1 MRRAKVAGLIA
12 ALVFALTAL
21 GNAPGSEN
29 ANMRA
34 IVIHAYGGS
43 EVMKLEQVTR
53 PEPAEDEVLI
63 RVVAASINP
72 VDVAIRKGYLAK
84 LVGSFPIILGMDA
97 AGIVGKGGE
106 KVIQYKNAD
115 ALFA

>member
-1 MRRAKVAGLIA
+1 MHVVSSVVNHNSQLASPSCLTDYKHMRRLKVAVLIA
-12 ALVFALTAL
+12 AAVSALTAL

-34 IVIHAYGGS
+34 VVINAYGGP
-43 EVMKLEQVTR
+43 EVMKIEQLKR
-53 PEPAEDEVLI
+53 PEPAEDELLI

-84 LVGSFPIILGMDA
+84 L
-97 AGIVGKGGE
+97 
-106 KVIQYKNAD
+106 
-115 ALFA
+115 